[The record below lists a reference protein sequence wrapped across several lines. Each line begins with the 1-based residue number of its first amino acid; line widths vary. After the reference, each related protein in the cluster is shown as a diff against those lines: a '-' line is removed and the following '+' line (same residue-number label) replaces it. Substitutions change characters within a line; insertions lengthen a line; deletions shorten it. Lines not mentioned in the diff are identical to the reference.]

1 MAKAAGLGERIY
13 LAYPVI
19 AASILFPH
27 LKVTCAPHTQDDLA
41 RAAIPDRDLQL
52 RLIHMLMGGRGSSSG
67 ANQQSPSTSS
77 DSGNRKMH
85 SGSSVSP
92 GHDAAVSP
100 VCKAF
105 LYGVPGHGA
114 AVTPAATLSQA
125 LSLANCRLCESGTGV
140 QCMLHADCRQFLTSG
155 L

>member
-19 AASILFPH
+19 AASILFLH
-27 LKVTCAPHTQDDLA
+27 LKANRAPHTQDDLA

-92 GHDAAVSP
+92 GHDAAVSS
-100 VCKAF
+100 CLQDF
-105 LYGVPGHGA
+105 FDGSPGHDDSVSHCCVILNG
-114 AVTPAATLSQA
+114 P
-125 LSLANCRLCESGTGV
+125 EPG
-140 QCMLHADCRQFLTSG
+140 
-155 L
+155 

>member
-1 MAKAAGLGERIY
+1 MLFGGGV
-13 LAYPVI
+13 LALVKRHSPGT
-19 AASILFPH
+19 SCLQ
-27 LKVTCAPHTQDDLA
+27 LKVTRALHAQDDLA

-100 VCKAF
+100 VCNKLF
-105 LYGVPGHGA
+105 HGLPGHEA
-114 AVTPAATLSQA
+114 AVSHCYRILTGPESRWLQTLQKH
-125 LSLANCRLCESGTGV
+125 CRLAMTCCT
-140 QCMLHADCRQFLTSG
+140 
-155 L
+155 